1 MDKRNESS
9 RKAIRAALIRLSRRK
24 PYSEISV
31 RELCREAKVSRST
44 FYNNYRFFNNVI
56 AEMSEAFME
65 KLRGKRLNRAFFDSL
80 RDNGDE
86 LRLLLESGVFGREFS
101 LYLRQIVQEELAPGQ
116 QGEPEDISVN
126 VVTLYHA
133 FGILGVL
140 QNLLAIQVDPPIK
153 GEVYRSGI
161 DTLMEII
168 ENYID
173 PSSPR

>member
-9 RKAIRAALIRLSRRK
+9 KRAIRQALIRLSRLK
-24 PYSEISV
+24 PYTEISV

-44 FYNNYRFFNNVI
+44 FYNNYRFFNDVVEEI
-56 AEMSEAFME
+56 SGAFME
-65 KLRGKRLNRAFFDSL
+65 KLRGKRLTREFFDSL

-86 LRLLLESGVFGREFS
+86 LHLLLESGVFGREFS
-101 LYLRQIVQEELAPGQ
+101 LYLRRIVQEELAARQ
-116 QGEPEDISVN
+116 QSEPEDISVN

-140 QNLLAIQVDPPIK
+140 QNLLAIQADPKIR
-153 GEVYRSGI
+153 GEAYRSGI

-168 ENYID
+168 ENYTD
-173 PSSPR
+173 PASPR

>member
-9 RKAIRAALIRLSRRK
+9 KRAIRQALIRLSRLK
-24 PYSEISV
+24 PYTEISV

-44 FYNNYRFFNNVI
+44 FYNNYRFFNDVVTEI
-56 AEMSEAFME
+56 SEAFME
-65 KLRGKRLNRAFFDSL
+65 RLRGKRLTRAFFDSL

-86 LRLLLESGVFGREFS
+86 LHLLLESGVFGREFS
-101 LYLRQIVQEELAPGQ
+101 LYLRQIVQDELAAGRQNEPG
-116 QGEPEDISVN
+116 DISVN
-126 VVTLYHA
+126 VITLYHA

-140 QNLLAIQVDPPIK
+140 QNLLDVQVDPQIK
-153 GEVYRSGI
+153 GEVFRRGI

-168 ENYID
+168 ENFTD